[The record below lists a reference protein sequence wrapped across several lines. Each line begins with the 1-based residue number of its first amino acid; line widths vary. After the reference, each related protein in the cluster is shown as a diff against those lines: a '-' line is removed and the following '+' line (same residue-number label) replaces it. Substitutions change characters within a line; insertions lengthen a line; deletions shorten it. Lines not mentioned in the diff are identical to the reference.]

1 MDHAEAL
8 ALIEE
13 AALEAGGLD
22 RLMAGDTP
30 ESVALAGHLAGCDE
44 CTAALAALRRTTDAL
59 RLVAADTPSPDLR
72 DRTLAL
78 VAAVGRPRGGSASED
93 VGAARV
99 TPRERDALAW
109 LRAGLGVRSRR
120 FAFAAVAAAA
130 AFALLAGASFVAADL
145 QGQLD
150 RTRQEA
156 ARTQQ
161 LASQVETLLKKPTAR
176 SVALVGADGAIGGEV
191 IFDPTSQQLAV
202 LSTVLPQPPDG
213 KEYRC
218 WVEEPTGRQSVGR
231 MWFDNGLSYWSGTG
245 RDVGE
250 WAAGYTFGVSLEPV
264 GQPASGA
271 AILVGHL

>member
-13 AALEAGGLD
+13 AALEPGGLD

-44 CTAALAALRRTTDAL
+44 CTAALAELRRTTDAL
-59 RLVAADTPSPDLR
+59 RLVVADTPSPDLR
-72 DRTLAL
+72 ERTLAL
-78 VAAVGRPRGGSASED
+78 VATVGRPRGDSIGRALD
-93 VGAARV
+93 VEGVPAR
-99 TPRERDALAW
+99 EGGGLGW
-109 LRAGLGVRSRR
+109 LRGAFSVRSRR
-120 FAFAAVAAAA
+120 WAVAAVAGAA

-161 LASQVETLLKKPTAR
+161 LASQVETVLKKPTAR

-202 LSTVLPQPPDG
+202 LSTALPAPPAG

-218 WVEEPTGRQSVGR
+218 WVEAPTGRESVGR

-250 WAAGYTFGVSLEPV
+250 WAAGYSFGVSLEPV
-264 GQPASGA
+264 GQPASSP